1 MQSAD
6 YFINNGDQTVDD
18 GYWEPHTSSIDFCE
32 TNYLHSSY
40 IAEPHNLFSSLW
52 GLSLLGLIGIYY
64 GNPTGEIRFK
74 IAYGIL
80 ILIGIGSAAL
90 HGTLNWVFQSADEL
104 PMIYLVISA
113 MYCLI
118 ELGDDDDITVPIP
131 SPSQQKYNNNNNS
144 NNNNKVLKYPWL
156 PRIFVVLGIINTLIY
171 FRFQQI
177 YIVFLL
183 TFIVMIM
190 AAFILH
196 VQIAWRQR
204 QIIILSL
211 STTFPNTD
219 KDDETTT
226 SNNSNNNRNNNNIR
240 RNNAPHIFV
249 VLGIIN
255 TLIYFRF
262 QQIYIV
268 FLLTFIVMIM
278 AAFILHVQI
287 AWRQRQII
295 ILSLSTTFPNTDK
308 DDETTTSNNS
318 NNNRNNNNNMTVN
331 IIRRN
336 NAQIALRF
344 YVWHYVVF
352 VGIATPVW
360 ILDQFWCKN
369 LLPIYNSLPYFLR
382 GCTLHVIWHVMAGLG
397 GYTILQFLVTCRMS
411 VLGLPCKIQWILGII
426 PVVVSAVS
434 SRCKENTKQ
443 L

>member
-113 MYCLI
+113 LYCLI
-118 ELGDDDDITVPIP
+118 ELGDDDDVTVPIP
-131 SPSQQKYNNNNNS
+131 SPSQQKYNNNNNNNNS

-156 PRIFVVLGIINTLIY
+156 P
-171 FRFQQI
+171 
-177 YIVFLL
+177 
-183 TFIVMIM
+183 
-190 AAFILH
+190 
-196 VQIAWRQR
+196 
-204 QIIILSL
+204 
-211 STTFPNTD
+211 
-219 KDDETTT
+219 
-226 SNNSNNNRNNNNIR
+226 
-240 RNNAPHIFV
+240 HIFV
-249 VLGIIN
+249 VL
-255 TLIYFRF
+255 
-262 QQIYIV
+262 
-268 FLLTFIVMIM
+268 
-278 AAFILHVQI
+278 
-287 AWRQRQII
+287 
-295 ILSLSTTFPNTDK
+295 
-308 DDETTTSNNS
+308 
-318 NNNRNNNNNMTVN
+318 
-331 IIRRN
+331 
-336 NAQIALRF
+336 
-344 YVWHYVVF
+344 
-352 VGIATPVW
+352 
-360 ILDQFWCKN
+360 
-369 LLPIYNSLPYFLR
+369 

-426 PVVVSAVS
+426 PVVVSTVS
-434 SRCKENTKQ
+434 SRYKENTKQ

>member
-113 MYCLI
+113 LYCLI
-118 ELGDDDDITVPIP
+118 ELGDDDDVTVPIP
-131 SPSQQKYNNNNNS
+131 LPSQQKYNNNNSNNS

-156 PRIFVVLGIINTLIY
+156 PRILVVLGIINTLIY

-219 KDDETTT
+219 EDDETNT
-226 SNNSNNNRNNNNIR
+226 SNNSNNNRN
-240 RNNAPHIFV
+240 
-249 VLGIIN
+249 
-255 TLIYFRF
+255 
-262 QQIYIV
+262 
-268 FLLTFIVMIM
+268 
-278 AAFILHVQI
+278 
-287 AWRQRQII
+287 
-295 ILSLSTTFPNTDK
+295 
-308 DDETTTSNNS
+308 
-318 NNNRNNNNNMTVN
+318 NNNNNMTVN

-434 SRCKENTKQ
+434 SRYKENTKQ